1 MSDLISRSEL
11 IENFRK
17 CYRGHLGM
25 ENSDSCMTF
34 HGICNVI
41 NNTNTSYDID
51 RVVEEMK
58 TLKEEALGE
67 YNMSEYNLDNNIGNS
82 ISENYRKDMNEGKC
96 FAYDEAIEIVKQGGV
111 SDDVCEWTST
121 QINSEWKPSC
131 EPNSTYNVFGV
142 AWFRKC
148 PYCGKRIKVV

>member
-1 MSDLISRSEL
+1 MNRNEGEAMSDLISRREL

-58 TLKEEALGE
+58 KAKHTICLSDDDLEHYQNGI
-67 YNMSEYNLDNNIGNS
+67 D
-82 ISENYRKDMNEGKC
+82 R
-96 FAYDEAIEIVKQGGV
+96 AIEIVKQGGV
-111 SDDVCEWTST
+111 SGASDDVCEYKIKDKVVYASCNNK
-121 QINSEWKPSC
+121 QIASAFC
-131 EPNSTYNVFGV
+131 
-142 AWFRKC
+142 WFNECGDYKYC
-148 PYCGKRIKVV
+148 PYCGKRIKVVE

>member
-1 MSDLISRSEL
+1 MNRNEGEAMSDLISRSEL

-51 RVVEEMK
+51 RVVEEMEK
-58 TLKEEALGE
+58 AKHTICLSDDDLEHYQNGI
-67 YNMSEYNLDNNIGNS
+67 D
-82 ISENYRKDMNEGKC
+82 R
-96 FAYDEAIEIVKQGGV
+96 AIEIVNQVGIY
-111 SDDVCEWTST
+111 DDVCEWEKGSSGYVGYPAFYSKCCTT
-121 QINSEWKPSC
+121 NGKGLEMQTNIIADWK
-131 EPNSTYNVFGV
+131 Y
-142 AWFRKC
+142 C
-148 PYCGKRIKVV
+148 PYCGKKIKVVE